1 MAERNSDE
9 LAVSGTVALGLD
21 FGGKD
26 QYDGWYRFELEGGR
40 RELVGGALGVTVA
53 QFDGGTPFTLVPEE
67 RQSGWLGRVRAVAGN
82 SEMQVGGEVSVEEQ
96 QRHAAIAVRV
106 SLRIG
111 L

>member
-1 MAERNSDE
+1 M
-9 LAVSGTVALGLD
+9 
-21 FGGKD
+21 
-26 QYDGWYRFELEGGR
+26 
-40 RELVGGALGVTVA
+40 VGGALGVTVA